1 MVRLGMITNK
11 IDYKVYSNKPFAI
24 WANSRIINE
33 RLSANSYNQDYLDF
47 AKAKNIFNFK
57 KVSDIAKVT
66 AMIGWKGLTTDDYV
80 DEDGVYLLRTV
91 DIKNNYIDLENTVMA
106 KREKVYEQPQIILKQ
121 GDIIFSKD
129 GTLGITA
136 IVPSHQNR
144 EMCVGSTLARIRLN
158 SNLDNYYVCAVF
170 MSKIVQ
176 VQIRYFTSG
185 IAQPHITQEYI
196 NKLEVPIPSPE
207 IQKYIGDKVRKAEEL
222 REKAKRLKKEAED
235 ILAVE
240 LGFRNLQEKLCVYKE
255 KFSWIKVKELRDRI
269 DGEFYKTDF
278 ILNNEHIDAL
288 RNNGI
293 QILRLKDI
301 IDKGSYGILPSS
313 DDYGKGEV
321 VLLRST
327 NLKEFLIDDSDVIK
341 VPEYYYKEKVQV
353 NEGDILLEIKGQCY
367 SGAIAT
373 ELKNKTIVNGSIY
386 KFSVNKGINNYY
398 ILAYLLSKSGKLQK
412 RQNLAN
418 SIISYLSI
426 DCINNLKVP
435 VVSIE
440 KQQIIGG
447 KYKAY
452 VEQMNKSKQ
461 LIQEAKQDVEDLIEG
476 NFDVSKVK
484 ANN

>member
-1 MVRLGMITNK
+1 VVKLLEQSYFFTWINSISIDENWINAEFYRPDIIEIEDKFAENMNLRIFKLNQIADVNRVTGFEVEKYLK
-11 IDYKVYSNKPFAI
+11 IVEEGIP
-24 WANSRIINE
+24 
-33 RLSANSYNQDYLDF
+33 YLRV
-47 AKAKNIFNFK
+47 KNIDVCCINFDDMQFIPEEVHAKFNKSQFK
-57 KVSDIAKVT
+57 ANDIALTITGRVGT
-66 AMIGWKGLTTDDYV
+66 AAIIS
-80 DEDGVYLLRTV
+80 DGTEFNACQDVVKISIKKIANVNPYYLVVYLNTRYNYRLLNRFNSGGSRPRTL
-91 DIKNNYIDLENTVMA
+91 INNV
-106 KREKVYEQPQIILKQ
+106 REVNI
-121 GDIIFSKD
+121 
-129 GTLGITA
+129 
-136 IVPSHQNR
+136 
-144 EMCVGSTLARIRLN
+144 
-158 SNLDNYYVCAVF
+158 
-170 MSKIVQ
+170 
-176 VQIRYFTSG
+176 
-185 IAQPHITQEYI
+185 
-196 NKLEVPIPSPE
+196 PIPSPE

-222 REKAKRLKKEAED
+222 REEAKKLKKEAEE
-235 ILAVE
+235 ILKVE
-240 LGFRNLQEKLCVYKE
+240 LGFNILQEKLSVYKE
-255 KFSWIKVKELRDRI
+255 KFSWIKTKELDDRM

-278 ILNNEHIDAL
+278 ILNNEHIDIL
-288 RNNGI
+288 KNNGV
-293 QILRLKDI
+293 QVLRLKDI

-341 VPEYYYKEKVQV
+341 VPECYYKEKVQV

-386 KFSVNKGINNYY
+386 KFSVKKGFNNYY
-398 ILAYLLSKSGKLQK
+398 ILAYLLSKSGQLQK
-412 RQNLAN
+412 QQNLAN

-435 VVSIE
+435 VVSME

-476 NFDVSKVK
+476 NFDMSKVK
-484 ANN
+484 ANS